1 MLAIASNQTVTIAV
15 RTAGGT
21 APSMRCVCLCALG
34 SSAVTFPCSAKITGR
49 ATAH

>member
-34 SSAVTFPCSAKITGR
+34 SSAVTFPLLSQNHGPSYST
-49 ATAH
+49 